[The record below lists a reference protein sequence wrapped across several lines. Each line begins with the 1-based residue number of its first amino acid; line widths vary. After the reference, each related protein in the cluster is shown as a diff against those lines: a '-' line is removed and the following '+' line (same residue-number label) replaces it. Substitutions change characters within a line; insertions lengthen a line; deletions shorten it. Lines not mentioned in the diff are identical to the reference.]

1 MIFVFNRIIIALL
14 CFSILFS
21 FSYALNVYKRAEWL
35 IYALDQP
42 ALILGVCGFVHL
54 AAIPIYMFLKQHSN
68 RIEFSVNA
76 VTLFTVIYFFISFG
90 IYTTS

>member
-1 MIFVFNRIIIALL
+1 MTFVLNRILIALL

-42 ALILGVCGFVHL
+42 ALILGICGFVHL
-54 AAIPIYMFLKQHSN
+54 AAIPIYMYLKQHSN
-68 RIEFSVNA
+68 KIEFSVNS
-76 VTLFTVIYFFISFG
+76 VTLATVIYFFISYG
-90 IYTTS
+90 IYTAS